1 VDTDS
6 VSTYPVLAA
15 AVPDSVATEARALIE
30 AIRHADDPLLYRK
43 QGAETVVRLTE
54 VGLEAF
60 FLAPVEQL
68 GLGPVAASMVRLGLR
83 TAGGAIA
90 VFIRRIVAGLD
101 AEQIRAVAELVDAR
115 LLDLSV
121 DDEEA

>member
-1 VDTDS
+1 MN
-6 VSTYPVLAA
+6 TYPVLAA
-15 AVPDSVATEARALIE
+15 AIPEAVASEARALID
-30 AIRHADDPLLYRK
+30 AIRGAEDPLLYRK
-43 QGAETVVRLTE
+43 QGAETVVKLTE

-60 FLAPVEQL
+60 FLAPVTKL
-68 GLGPVAASMVRLGLR
+68 GLGPVAGSMVRLGLR

-101 AEQIRAVAELVDAR
+101 ADQIRAVAELVDAQ

-121 DDEEA
+121 EDDG